1 MSILH
6 ICKAALAPIRSW
18 KSESHPGCAPGT
30 MADAH
35 GTLVSLRASVK
46 AWEAAFVEKRGRRPD
61 ALDIRADNAAHAM
74 YVAYAQAK
82 LSAKQ
87 RGTTPGSR
95 QAAPTRPVDDVPPAI
110 KGSPLRDG
118 HTAKRRR
125 PRAATSD
132 TSSSEDEAAPGADTD
147 DVVVVLP
154 KPNLSR
160 RRGVRPQPGLHSA
173 RRAATG
179 RRFGVVPSAAPR
191 VSESTGRG
199 LPQGTHTHTRTQQQ
213 QRRHGA
219 AAMASPAPTAGP
231 RAELPQ
237 RSPLTDVDGS
247 SPSPSVHVPQLTGGP
262 LAAQPMRKKQRVG
275 RAPRT
280 ADAVLVPSL
289 HALQRSRAAPG
300 AQPATAARRS
310 KFAPR
315 RPATSTRSLGPG
327 SGTHNRDVTSHG
339 GGGGTDD
346 DGAAMDT
353 VMASIGL
360 GDVDG
365 DAVRHLVGVETT
377 DRVAAQLTQ
386 ELSMSFAQLR
396 EQATDDA
403 THAAAAHP
411 SAGPSSRDAVGTAD
425 EAGQHS
431 GLLRHCYVG
440 SARTSW
446 LTACVPCVI
455 QMAVGTA
462 SASTMTMVWVTLLQP
477 SCQRS
482 LSWPLPSP
490 RLPPFGTPSR
500 RAHISPSSHPC
511 HPILLLLPL
520 PPSLEQAA
528 VVAWCTGQ
536 SQGHSKRA
544 RQFRAAQPAPQE
556 VEEQEE
562 AGLGCGAKAG
572 AAGGMGGTQEAEAT
586 SGCGRHLADEAGCVG
601 QNRRCCHR
609 SCTKRRRRW

>member
-1 MSILH
+1 
-6 ICKAALAPIRSW
+6 
-18 KSESHPGCAPGT
+18 

-110 KGSPLRDG
+110 IGSPLRDG

-179 RRFGVVPSAAPR
+179 RSFGVVPSAAPR
-191 VSESTGRG
+191 VSESTGRV
-199 LPQGTHTHTRTQQQ
+199 LPQGSHSHTQQQ
-213 QRRHGA
+213 LQRRHGA
-219 AAMASPAPTAGP
+219 PAMASPAPTAGP

-315 RPATSTRSLGPG
+315 RPVTSTRSLGPG
-327 SGTHNRDVTSHG
+327 SGTHNRDITGHG

-386 ELSMSFAQLR
+386 ELSTSFAQLR

-431 GLLRHCYVG
+431 GLLRHRYVG

-462 SASTMTMVWVTLLQP
+462 SASMMTMAWVKSLQP

-520 PPSLEQAA
+520 RAGRRRCMVHGAEPRPFKTSAPISCGSTCA
-528 VVAWCTGQ
+528 TRSG
-536 SQGHSKRA
+536 RA
-544 RQFRAAQPAPQE
+544 RRSRAWLRRE
-556 VEEQEE
+556 
-562 AGLGCGAKAG
+562 
-572 AAGGMGGTQEAEAT
+572 
-586 SGCGRHLADEAGCVG
+586 SGCGRRNGRHAGGGGHVG
-601 QNRRCCHR
+601 LWATPRR
-609 SCTKRRRRW
+609 